1 MGKVRV
7 LLANKPRMLR
17 ELLRSL
23 IQRQADMEV
32 MGEVLDPV
40 ELLLAVDETQ
50 ADVVVVDLPESGE
63 EPGICS
69 HLLAEYPQ
77 LLVLALS
84 PGRDRAILYRQS
96 IIKEELSKLSDDEI
110 LEAIR
115 KTEVHITY

>member
-1 MGKVRV
+1 
-7 LLANKPRMLR
+7 MLR

-96 IIKEELSKLSDDEI
+96 IIKEELSKLSEDEI

>member
-96 IIKEELSKLSDDEI
+96 IIKEELSKLSEDEI